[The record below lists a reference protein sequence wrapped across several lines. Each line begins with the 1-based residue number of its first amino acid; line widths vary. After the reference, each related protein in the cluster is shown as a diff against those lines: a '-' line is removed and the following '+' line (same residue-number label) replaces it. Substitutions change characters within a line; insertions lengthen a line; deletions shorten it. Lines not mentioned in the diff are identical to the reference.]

1 MSEWCMSI
9 KDDFL
14 QGVREGRQQ
23 AILYDKKQQFIFF
36 VVTSVALL
44 LFAVVIAWAIFLITA

>member
-1 MSEWCMSI
+1 MSI

-23 AILYDKKQQFIFF
+23 AILYDKKQQLVFFII
-36 VVTSVALL
+36 TSVALL
-44 LFAVVIAWAIFLITA
+44 LFAVVIAWAIFLINA